1 MNILLNRFLLA
12 AYIAVAAFSTNVS
25 AAPVV
30 IDFGT
35 GLGGSGG
42 TIDDILGDGT
52 HIIGRDINIGSL
64 EAVGTGNDGVYIANA
79 FLNFDTGL
87 NTIEVNGTI
96 SGLGINAP
104 IELLSGSFTE
114 WTYTEPSAI
123 SRVFSGSGIDT
134 IEGILLNKLGVSP
147 DTEFN
152 FFGFSLGY
160 DFTGDGATA
169 ISTDIMNTSIVPVP
183 PAVWLFGAGLIGLA
197 GIARRKA

>member
-35 GLGGSGG
+35 GLGGAGG
-42 TIDDILGDGT
+42 TISTIDGDIFGS
-52 HIIGRDINIGSL
+52 DINIGSL
-64 EAVGTGNDGVYIANA
+64 TVAGTTSADGVYVTDA
-79 FLNFDTGL
+79 FLNFDTNL
-87 NTIEVNGTI
+87 NTISISGTI
-96 SGLGINAP
+96 SEFDISNSQ
-104 IELLSGSFTE
+104 LLSGSFTE
-114 WTYTEPSAI
+114 WTYTAPSAI
-123 SRVFSGSGIDT
+123 SRIFSGSGIDS

-160 DFTGDGATA
+160 DITGDGATA

-183 PAVWLFGAGLIGLA
+183 SAVWLFGAGLIGLA

>member
-64 EAVGTGNDGVYIANA
+64 EAVGTGNDGVYATNA
-79 FLNFDTGL
+79 LLNFDTNL
-87 NTIEVNGTI
+87 NTISISGTI
-96 SGLGINAP
+96 SEFDISNSQ
-104 IELLSGSFTE
+104 LLSGSFTE
-114 WTYTEPSAI
+114 WTYTAPSAI
-123 SRVFSGSGIDT
+123 SRIFSGSGIDS

-160 DFTGDGATA
+160 DITGDGATA

-183 PAVWLFGAGLIGLA
+183 SAVWLFGAGLIGLA